1 MYQVEIPKGWRLV
14 DDRNSEELRLVDSE
28 VAETLPFRS
37 LESGH
42 SKVDVE
48 RVLRAADEASRRM
61 EVLARELD
69 CLGTFDQGDDGPR
82 AA

>member
-1 MYQVEIPKGWRLV
+1 MHQVKIPKGWRLV
-14 DDRNSEELRLVDSE
+14 DDRKSEELRLLDSE

-37 LESGH
+37 LQGDH

-48 RVLRAADEASRRM
+48 SVLRAADEASRRM

-69 CLGTFDQGDDGPR
+69 CLGLFDQGDDGPR

>member
-1 MYQVEIPKGWRLV
+1 MHQIEIPKGWRLV
-14 DDRNSEELRLVDSE
+14 DDRKSEELRLLDSK

-37 LESGH
+37 RQGDH

-48 RVLRAADEASRRM
+48 NVLRAADEASRRM

-69 CLGTFDQGDDGPR
+69 CLGLFDQGDDGPR